1 MARRLSAASHELA
14 LAQLAQAGIRE
25 VVQANVT
32 PGAGAVATYTIVDSK
47 TRRAL
52 IVHIG
57 AAGNIRFKYRP
68 QGAAGDA
75 SATSMPIPV
84 DDAFFVDCEKGDI
97 LSFFGVPGAV
107 VVNIME
113 IE

>member
-1 MARRLSAASHELA
+1 MARRLSAAAHELA
-14 LAQLAQAGIRE
+14 LAQIAQAGVRE

-32 PGAGAVATYTIVDSK
+32 PSVGAVATYTIVNAK

-52 IVHIG
+52 IIHIG

-68 QGAAGDA
+68 QGVAGDA
-75 SATSMPIPV
+75 TATSMPIPI
-84 DDAFFVDCEKGDI
+84 DTSFFVDCEKDDI

-107 VVNIME
+107 VVHIME